1 MFAEGGSPMAIET
14 RAVEY
19 AHDGRTFEGLL
30 AFDGA
35 KSGKR
40 PAILVSHA
48 WAGRGPVEEG
58 YARRLAEIGYVGF
71 ALDLYGK
78 GVFGRTT
85 EECQKLMAPLAQ
97 NRPHLQARLLNAVD
111 IVRKLPEVDASKIVV
126 MGFCFGG
133 LCALDVARTGAD
145 IKGVAS
151 FHGLFT
157 PPGNTKGKKI
167 KAKVIAFHGFDDP
180 MVKPDDVKALGK
192 ELTDAG
198 ADWQIHAYGGVMH
211 AFTNPDANDPSF
223 GTVYNKRAADRSWES
238 MKLFLAEC
246 FGRI

>member
-1 MFAEGGSPMAIET
+1 MTVTT
-14 RAVEY
+14 RAIDY
-19 AHDGRTFEGLL
+19 SHDGKSFEGLL
-30 AFDGA
+30 AVDNA
-35 KSGKR
+35 TSAKR
-40 PAILVSHA
+40 PAVLISHA
-48 WAGRGPVEEG
+48 WAGRGPVEEDYAKRLASLG
-58 YARRLAEIGYVGF
+58 YAGF

-85 EECQKLMAPLAQ
+85 EECQALMTPLAG
-97 NRPHLQARLLNAVD
+97 NRPLLQARLLNAVE
-111 IVRKLPEVDASKIVV
+111 VVKKLPEVDTTKIVV

-151 FHGLFT
+151 FHGLFGA
-157 PPGNTKGKKI
+157 PGNTKGRKI
-167 KAKVIAFHGFDDP
+167 RAKVIAFHGWDDP
-180 MVKPDDVKALGK
+180 MVKPDDVKALGA
-192 ELTDAG
+192 ELTEAG

-211 AFTNPDANDPSF
+211 AFTNPQANDPGF

-246 FGRI
+246 FA